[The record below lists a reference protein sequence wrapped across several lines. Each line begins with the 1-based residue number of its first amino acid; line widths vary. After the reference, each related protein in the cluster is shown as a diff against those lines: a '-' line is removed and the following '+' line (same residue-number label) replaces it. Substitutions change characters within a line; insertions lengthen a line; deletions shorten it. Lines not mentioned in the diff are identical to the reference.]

1 MKTNS
6 EFFHSLTSK
15 YHDYVRS
22 EKNLAPTTVKNYD
35 RDLKSLGDFFVKE
48 NIQDVRKFGRLQV
61 RSYLAWLSEIGYVRA
76 SVVRK
81 LSILRGF
88 FRWLRMEGYIEVN
101 PIPRATKIKK
111 QKILPRFLSVEEV
124 FRFMDASIGGA
135 KEEIALRD
143 HAMMELIYATG
154 LRVSEVRGLNIDD
167 VKLDSNEVIA
177 LGKGSK
183 ERIVLMGDQAK
194 SALGVYL
201 HRSRPVFESGD
212 SKDALFLSRNGRR
225 ISIRSI
231 QERVRKYAKKAGLD
245 DGVHTH
251 TLRHSFATHLLA
263 GGAELR
269 VVQELMGHADPSTT
283 QIYTHV
289 TGAQTLESYMASH
302 PFASEKSESGFVSYE
317 EKDDLG

>member
-1 MKTNS
+1 MNS
-6 EFFHSLTSK
+6 SLFNSLTAK
-15 YHDYVRS
+15 YYDYLWS
-22 EKNLAPTTVKNYD
+22 QKNLAPTTVKNYE
-35 RDLKSLGDFFVKE
+35 RDLKSLGDFFIKE
-48 NIQDVRKFGRLQV
+48 DISEVHNFDRLQV

-81 LSILRGF
+81 LSVLRGF
-88 FRWLRMEGYIEVN
+88 FRWLLMEGYIEVN

-111 QKILPRFLSVEEV
+111 QKMLPRFLTVEEV
-124 FRFMDASIGGA
+124 FRFIDASARGA
-135 KEEIALRD
+135 REEMSLRD
-143 HAMMELIYATG
+143 HAIMELIYATG

-167 VKLDSNEVIA
+167 VKLDSNEVFA

-183 ERIVLMGDQAK
+183 ERMVLMGDQARR
-194 SALGVYL
+194 AVGAYL
-201 HRSRPVFESGD
+201 YRGRPVLESGD
-212 SKDALFLSRNGRR
+212 SQDALFLSRNGKRL
-225 ISIRSI
+225 SVRSI
-231 QERVRKYAKKAGLD
+231 QGRVRKYAKEAGLD

-289 TGAQTLESYMASH
+289 TGAETLESYMSAH
-302 PFASEKSESGFVSYE
+302 PFAIQNTGSGFEYHE
-317 EKDDLG
+317 EKDHLE

>member
-1 MKTNS
+1 MKS
-6 EFFHSLTSK
+6 VFFNSLTSK
-15 YHDYVRS
+15 YHDYLQS
-22 EKNLAPTTVKNYD
+22 QKNLAPTTVKNYD
-35 RDLKSLGDFFVKE
+35 RDLKSLGDFFIKE
-48 NIQDVRKFGRLQV
+48 DISEVQNFGRLQV

-81 LSILRGF
+81 LSVLRGF
-88 FRWLRMEGYIEVN
+88 FRWLLVEGYIEVN

-111 QKILPRFLSVEEV
+111 QNMLPRFLTVEEV
-124 FRFMDASIGGA
+124 FRFIDASARGA
-135 KEEIALRD
+135 SEEIALRD
-143 HAMMELIYATG
+143 HAIMELIYATG

-167 VKLDSNEVIA
+167 VKLDSNEVFA

-183 ERIVLMGDQAK
+183 ERMVLMGYQARR
-194 SALGVYL
+194 AVEEYL
-201 HRSRPVFESGD
+201 YRGRPVIESGD
-212 SKDALFLSRNGRR
+212 SKDALFLSRNGKRL
-225 ISIRSI
+225 SVRSI
-231 QERVRKYAKKAGLD
+231 QGRVRKYAKEAGLD

-289 TGAQTLESYMASH
+289 TGAQTLESYMSAH
-302 PFASEKSESGFVSYE
+302 PFAIQNPESGFECHE
-317 EKDDLG
+317 EKDHLG